1 MSGIA
6 RKSLLIL
13 LMRMSTK
20 CKCELLHWW
29 SCQSY
34 WYHVEYMK
42 GNVFAQKWFIYH
54 CIKSY
59 MLSCK
64 SGRWEIQTI
73 NGFQFTLVKAEYN
86 LLSGDCLE
94 LKTNRCQ
101 AYQRHHMLELEEQIS
116 SPNLNAA
123 YMYQM
128 SVSGPLQMNIFLYR
142 FLQKLMHMIYQYNLP
157 HLDDV
162 NHRKI
167 V

>member
-1 MSGIA
+1 
-6 RKSLLIL
+6 
-13 LMRMSTK
+13 
-20 CKCELLHWW
+20 
-29 SCQSY
+29 
-34 WYHVEYMK
+34 
-42 GNVFAQKWFIYH
+42 
-54 CIKSY
+54 

-64 SGRWEIQTI
+64 NGRWEIQTI

-128 SVSGPLQMNIFLYR
+128 SLSGPLQMNIFLDR
-142 FLQKLMHMIYQYNLP
+142 FLQKLMHMIYKYNLP

-162 NHRKI
+162 YHRKI